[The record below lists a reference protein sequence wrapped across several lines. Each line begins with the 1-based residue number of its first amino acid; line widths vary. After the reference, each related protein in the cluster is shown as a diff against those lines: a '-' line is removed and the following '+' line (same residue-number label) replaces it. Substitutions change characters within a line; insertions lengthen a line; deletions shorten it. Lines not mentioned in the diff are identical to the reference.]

1 MIVFVFNDVHDKFP
15 LKHFIRDNSSLVGA
29 KDNFLIDVQNT
40 FSRYLLQRDDET
52 NQQLVEKTN
61 KQTKERS
68 RNFVGTLPGTKM
80 EEFWQVLK
88 CHWQQN
94 FVECS

>member
-52 NQQLVEKTN
+52 NQQLVEKKRIN
-61 KQTKERS
+61 KQKNE
-68 RNFVGTLPGTKM
+68 VGTLLERYQEQKWKNSGK
-80 EEFWQVLK
+80 F
-88 CHWQQN
+88 
-94 FVECS
+94 